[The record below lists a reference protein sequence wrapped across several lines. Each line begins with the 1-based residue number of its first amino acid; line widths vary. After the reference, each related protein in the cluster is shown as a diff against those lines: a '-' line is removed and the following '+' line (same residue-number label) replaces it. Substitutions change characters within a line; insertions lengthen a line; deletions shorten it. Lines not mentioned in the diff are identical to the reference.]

1 MSQQSQ
7 ITVRKPPFDAAKR
20 KSVEAAYAGLSV
32 SACPYKDK
40 TTATG
45 GRSWSRSFINV
56 WMDGHHSVTQGD
68 LFNHLIES
76 SDKSPMPGEYRKCS
90 TVEHPCQAEMG

>member
-1 MSQQSQ
+1 MSQQSR
-7 ITVRKPPFDAAKR
+7 ISVRKSPFDAAKL
-20 KSVEAAYAGLSV
+20 KGVEAAYAGLSV

-45 GRSWSRSFINV
+45 GRSWSRSFINA

-76 SDKSPMPGEYRKCS
+76 SDKPPHAGESVGSVPQWNTLADR
-90 TVEHPCQAEMG
+90 